1 MISILKSPPGYC
13 LQFTV
18 LFLSTCFLQPLG
30 NTNNFDSRVGGGG
43 MDGGHPLLYSVCNK
57 QLARNRILK
66 RVKRVGGAVAAEQ

>member
-1 MISILKSPPGYC
+1 
-13 LQFTV
+13 
-18 LFLSTCFLQPLG
+18 
-30 NTNNFDSRVGGGG
+30 